1 MGQEEKQSP
10 LEKLQKQLY
19 QSGTVPEHF
28 KETALKGR
36 ADTFEAEAWTPEAP
50 PEPKKKIP
58 ASVLFLIGAV
68 SFFIL
73 ASILAVAFLFFGGRS
88 VSTDRVDISVK
99 GPTSIASGDTVQL
112 LVTIDNRNPTPITN
126 TLLTLEFPE
135 GTRSP
140 EDGESMPRYSDTA
153 GDVAPG
159 ERATRTAR
167 AVISGAANQV
177 VTIPV
182 TFEYKIEGSNA
193 VFVKREQYTFTITSS
208 PVSVSVTTLGE
219 SPSGQAIT
227 VNVNVRANGVE
238 AVENVAVLAEYPF
251 GFQVQSTEPAPATGN
266 LFTIGTLRPGET
278 KNITVTGI
286 LTGQQN
292 DERVFRFTAG
302 VPRGE
307 GSQALAVTYTTQ
319 EATVAITRPFLGVAL
334 ALNRDTSDSVI
345 ARAGSQVSGTISWTN
360 TLATT
365 VLDGQIAI
373 KVSGDAVDG
382 RTISAANGYYR
393 SSDQTIFFN
402 RDTVSGLR
410 ELQPGDTGAGSFT
423 VPMKTGASMNVLR
436 NPTMTFT
443 VSVSGKRIGEA
454 GVAENVTS
462 TLTRTVKVST
472 DLTLATRAVRTIGP
486 FTNTG
491 PWPPVPD
498 QETTYTIL
506 LSAANTVNSVG
517 GARVTA
523 VLPSYVTFTGKVSP
537 ADGSVT
543 YNASTREVSWAIGDM
558 PPGTTGKTAAFQIA
572 LLPSTSQQGTSPI
585 LVFPQS
591 ITGTDRFVQKQVTG
605 TASDLDTKTVTDP
618 GYNHAYGNVAN

>member
-1 MGQEEKQSP
+1 MGPQENQSP
-10 LEKLQKQLY
+10 LEKLQKKLY
-19 QSGTVPEHF
+19 EGGAVPTHF
-28 KETALKGR
+28 AETTLKGKPE
-36 ADTFEAEAWTPEAP
+36 TFETQTWTPEAP
-50 PEPKKKIP
+50 PLPKKKLP
-58 ASVLFLIGAV
+58 PSVYFLIGAV
-68 SFFIL
+68 GFFLL
-73 ASILAVAFLFFGGRS
+73 ATIIAVVFLFFGGRS
-88 VSTDRVDISVK
+88 VSTDRVDISIK

-112 LVTIDNRNPTPITN
+112 LVSVDNRNPTPITN
-126 TLLTLEFPE
+126 TLLSLEFPE
-135 GTRSP
+135 GTRSL
-140 EDGESMPRYSDTA
+140 EDGESMPRYSDTV

-208 PVSVSVTTLGE
+208 PVSVSVITLGE

-227 VNVNVRANGVE
+227 VDVAVRANGVE
-238 AVENVAVLAEYPF
+238 AVENVAVFAEYPF
-251 GFQVQSTEPAPATGN
+251 GFQVQSTDPAPITGN
-266 LFTIGTLRPGET
+266 LFMMGTLRPGET
-278 KNITVTGI
+278 KNIRVTGI

-302 VPRGE
+302 TPRGE
-307 GSQALAVTYTTQ
+307 GSQALAVTYTSQ

-360 TLATT
+360 ILPTT

-393 SSDQTIFFN
+393 SSDQTILFN

-423 VPMKTGASMNVLR
+423 VPMKTGASMNALR

-443 VSVSGKRIGEA
+443 VSVSGKRIGET

-462 TLTRTVKVST
+462 TLTRTLKVST
-472 DLTLATRAVRTIGP
+472 DLTLTTRAVRTIGP

-506 LSAANTVNSVG
+506 LTAGNTVNSVG

-605 TASDLDTKTVTDP
+605 VASDLDTKTITDP